1 MDIGILLAG
10 PTGLEEHDVRRL
22 ADAVKEEEIPS
33 LGPVDA
39 LTSQGPEKFRQIMGS
54 SHRRTLK
61 ARQSPGR
68 RLEIGSGACASG
80 SCATVNT

>member
-10 PTGLEEHDVRRL
+10 PTGQEEHDARRL

-39 LTSQGPEKFRQIMGS
+39 LTSQGPEKFR
-54 SHRRTLK
+54 
-61 ARQSPGR
+61 
-68 RLEIGSGACASG
+68 
-80 SCATVNT
+80 